1 MSRIMDRL
9 TIGVAAFCLT
19 GTFALPVCQ
28 AAGLERPVGTIIGIV
43 STVSGVTQLGATVSL
58 YNRFD
63 RLIRTASTDEKGAF
77 GFDGLTPDR
86 YSLRVNLSS
95 FMPAFRQGVQV
106 QAGNRTFLAIQLAG
120 ALSSIQLV
128 YNPQSSSSL
137 MSDDWKWVLRS
148 NMSTR
153 PALRFLPGWNAGGP
167 TESKS
172 LFSDNRGM
180 LKLSAGD
187 GAAGGDRSSQPD
199 LGTAFAFATSLLGTN
214 HLQFSGNVGYA
225 SRNGLP
231 AAGFRTRYKRAESD
245 FGGISSSPEL
255 QLTMRQVFAPS
266 RVGFGLPGTGRE
278 TPMFRSLSSSFIDRI
293 TFFEGLELL
302 YGAGLESVTFLEHL
316 NYISPFARLSVPV
329 GQNTSIKLAYS
340 SGLPPE
346 EIYNA
351 TIAHHA
357 DSPTEKE
364 LQSDLS
370 ALNMFPRVSSSGG
383 RIRVQRSTNWEAGL
397 ERKIGSGEL
406 TVVAWHE
413 GVSNGAL
420 SAVGDTSILRAGEVL
435 PDMFT
440 NGAIVNIG
448 HYSRQGYMAA
458 FTQKVGQSFSAT
470 GGYGSN
476 GTLNTDTI
484 VLDAADNNNDLR
496 RAFRHGRRHWA
507 YARAMGVLPATG
519 TRVSASY
526 QFADYTAL
534 MPVHRTLTGSIS
546 PEMGLNLQF
555 RQPLPSFGIWNGR
568 VEAIG
573 ELRNL
578 LHQGYIPVTGSDGKV
593 LLLMQSPKTI
603 RGGLSFIF

>member
-1 MSRIMDRL
+1 MDRL
-9 TIGVAAFCLT
+9 TIGVAAICLT
-19 GTFALPVCQ
+19 GSFALPVCQ
-28 AAGLERPVGTIIGIV
+28 AAGFEKPVGTIIGIV

-63 RLIRTASTDEKGAF
+63 RLIRTVSTDEKGAF

-106 QAGNRTFLAIQLAG
+106 VAGNRTFLAIQLAG

-128 YNPQSSSSL
+128 YNAQSGSTL

-153 PALRFLPGWNAGGP
+153 PALRFLPGWNPSGP

-199 LGTAFAFATSLLGTN
+199 LGTAFAFATSVLGTN

-225 SRNGLP
+225 SRYGLP
-231 AAGFRTRYKRAESD
+231 AAGFRTRYKRGESD

-266 RVGFGLPGTGRE
+266 RAGFALPGTGRE
-278 TPMFRSLSSSFIDRI
+278 TPMFRSLSTSFIDRI
-293 TFFEGLELL
+293 TFFDGMELL
-302 YGAGLESVTFLEHL
+302 YGTGLESVTFLEHL
-316 NYISPFARLSVPV
+316 NYISPFARLSVPI

-346 EIYNA
+346 EIYSAA
-351 TIAHHA
+351 TSHQSESPA
-357 DSPTEKE
+357 DKG
-364 LQSDLS
+364 LQSDMS
-370 ALNMFPRVSSSGG
+370 ALNMFPRISSSGG
-383 RIRVQRSTNWEAGL
+383 RIRVQRATNWEMGL
-397 ERKIGSGEL
+397 ERKIAGSGEL
-406 TVVAWHE
+406 TAVAWHE
-413 GVSNGAL
+413 SVSNGAL
-420 SAVGDTSILRAGEVL
+420 SAIGDTSIVPSGEVL

-448 HYSRQGYMAA
+448 HYSRQGYLAA
-458 FTQKVGQSFSAT
+458 YTQKIGQNFSAT

-476 GTLNTDTI
+476 GTLNTESI
-484 VLDAADNNNDLR
+484 VLDGTGNSNDLR

-507 YARAMGVLPATG
+507 YARAMGVLPGSG
-519 TRVSASY
+519 TRLSASY

-546 PEMGLNLQF
+546 PEMGLNLQV

-568 VEAIG
+568 VEAVG

-578 LHQGYIPVTGSDGKV
+578 LHQGYIPVNGSDGKL